1 MVRPWPGG
9 NFVFKAKAS
18 SNVDLPEP
26 FSPTK
31 KVTGWV
37 NSIDSSARNA
47 GTVKG
52 YFSRPVV
59 FSETAARCKKIISR

>member
-1 MVRPWPGG
+1 VAGG
-9 NFVFKAKAS
+9 QLRFQSQGLQQRGFARTILS
-18 SNVDLPEP
+18 Q
-26 FSPTK
+26 K
-31 KVTGWV
+31 KVTGGV